1 MEDRI
6 ERRNDAEAK
15 SETMERD
22 VVEDGVVV
30 GTAVLERS
38 AGKRIG
44 DWKATAFGMEISMTE
59 VVERRPSRTVGSR
72 ETNRDFPK
80 FVVEF
85 DGELVG
91 FAFRGPIPA
100 FPNGTLDA
108 FQAVM
113 FDGGTYRLIPTFE
126 SDGRGAML
134 LERKGAEDEK
144 TVCVVRK
151 GEEDG
156 SPKFSTKGAGNAP
169 LVLAFLLLCE
179 TAEIEPTRRPRKRR
193 RKDERK
199 DGKETK

>member
-1 MEDRI
+1 METKYEI
-6 ERRNDAEAK
+6 
-15 SETMERD
+15 T
-22 VVEDGVVV
+22 DGESIV
-30 GTAVLERS
+30 GEAVLERT

-91 FAFRGPIPA
+91 FVFRGPIPA
-100 FPNGTLDA
+100 IPNGTLDA

-113 FDGGTYRLIPTFE
+113 FDGGTYQLIPTFE

-134 LERKGAEDEK
+134 LGRNGAEDEK

-156 SPKFSTKGAGNAP
+156 SPKFSTKRAGNAP
-169 LVLAFLLLCE
+169 LVLVFLLLCE
-179 TAEIEPTRRPRKRR
+179 TAEIEPTRRTRKRR
-193 RKDERK
+193 KKDERK
-199 DGKETK
+199 DGKETE